1 MTPATSSSRTS
12 KSQSAKASRHAGDK
26 NNPRE
31 VFGWK
36 VYDWANSAF
45 STTIVGALYGPYLT
59 EVTQRVVGENGVVVS
74 FGPLGA
80 ITAKSFFPTC
90 VSIAV
95 FLQIFLLPILGSIAD
110 YSNLKKKMMA
120 LFCYIAVAATC
131 LMFFVDGRLYWL
143 GGLLFVIA
151 NLGFGA
157 ALVFYNSFLNEI
169 TTEDQRDKVSSRG
182 FAYGYLGGGL
192 LLALNFLLVKSAP
205 RLGLDPYLA
214 VRISL
219 LSAGVWWGGFALITF
234 ATLKTRAAEKTLPR
248 GKSYL
253 TVGFSELGRTF
264 RELARLRYTMKYLIA
279 YLFFNDGIQ
288 TVISM
293 ASVFMAQEL
302 FIARGLKTDQ
312 SFLLGI
318 FLMVQFVAIFG
329 ALLFERIANA
339 IGTKN
344 AILISL
350 VSWAGVVIYCYGFL
364 YSTGGAWA
372 LGAVIG
378 IVLGGS
384 QALSRSLF
392 SRMIPAGREASFFGI
407 YEVSERGTSWL
418 GPLVFGVVVAA
429 TDSYRQALLSLVIF
443 FVVGTI
449 ALYFTDTDKAIHQS
463 GNLLP
468 EEAATAK

>member
-1 MTPATSSSRTS
+1 MTSRKPAPPDESHTA
-12 KSQSAKASRHAGDK
+12 AKLK

-31 VFGWK
+31 IFGWK
-36 VYDWANSAF
+36 MYDWANSAF
-45 STTIVGALYGPYLT
+45 STVIVGALYGPYLT
-59 EVTQRVVGENGVVVS
+59 EITQRVVGENGVVVEL
-74 FGPLGA
+74 GPLGA
-80 ITAKSFFPTC
+80 ITAKSYFPTC
-90 VSIAV
+90 VSVAV
-95 FLQIFLLPILGSIAD
+95 LLQVFLLPILGSVAD

-120 LFCYIAVAATC
+120 VFCYIGVTATC
-131 LMFFVDGRLYWL
+131 LMFFVTGKVYWL
-143 GGLLFVIA
+143 GGLLFIVA

-157 ALVFYNSFLNEI
+157 AVVFYNSFLNDI

-192 LLALNFLLVKSAP
+192 LLGLSFLLVNSAE
-205 RLGLDPYLA
+205 RFGLDTLMA
-214 VRISL
+214 VRLSL
-219 LSAGVWWGGFALITF
+219 LAAGIWWGGFSLVCF
-234 ATLKTRAAEKTLPR
+234 ARLKSRAPEKSLPR

-264 RELARLRYTMKYLIA
+264 RELARLRHTLRYLIG

-293 ASVFMAQEL
+293 SSVLLAQEL
-302 FIARGLKTDQ
+302 FIARGLETDQ

-329 ALLFERIANA
+329 ALIFERLAYA
-339 IGTKN
+339 ITTKR
-344 AILISL
+344 AILVSL
-350 VSWAGVVIYCYGFL
+350 VLWCGVVIYVYGFL
-364 YSTGGAWA
+364 KTTTDAWA
-372 LGAVIG
+372 MAVVIA

-392 SRMIPAGREASFFGI
+392 SRMIPKGREASFFGL

-418 GPLVFGVVVAA
+418 GPLLFGAVVAA
-429 TDSYRQALLSLVIF
+429 TGSYRQALLSLIIL
-443 FVVGTI
+443 FVVGTVI
-449 ALYFTDTDKAIHQS
+449 LYLTNTDKAIHEA

-468 EEAATAK
+468 EEVLEAE

>member
-1 MTPATSSSRTS
+1 MTLAQAPA
-12 KSQSAKASRHAGDK
+12 SAVSPTVRFAK

-31 VFGWK
+31 IFGWK

-59 EVTQRVVGENGVVVS
+59 EITQRAVGENGVVLQL
-74 FGPLGA
+74 GPLGA

-90 VSIAV
+90 VSVAV
-95 FLQIFLLPILGSIAD
+95 FLQVFLLPILGSVAD

-120 LFCYIAVAATC
+120 IFCYIAVAATC
-131 LMFFVDGRLYWL
+131 LMFFVTGQLYWF
-143 GGLLFVIA
+143 GGLLFIVA

-157 ALVFYNSFLNEI
+157 AVVFYNGFLNEI

-192 LLALNFLLVKSAP
+192 LLALNFLLVSNAQSV
-205 RLGLDPYLA
+205 GLSPLMA

-234 ATLKTRAAEKTLPR
+234 ATLKSRAAAKSLPP
-248 GKSYL
+248 GKNYL
-253 TVGFSELGRTF
+253 TVGVSELGRTF
-264 RELARLRYTMKYLIA
+264 KELGRLRHTLKYLIG
-279 YLFFNDGIQ
+279 YLFYNDGIQ

-293 ASVFMAQEL
+293 ASVFIAQEL
-302 FIARGLKTDQ
+302 FVSRGLETDQ

-329 ALLFERIANA
+329 ALIFERLAYA
-339 IGTKN
+339 IRTKN

-350 VSWAGVVIYCYGFL
+350 ILWSGVVIFGYGFL
-364 YSTGGAWA
+364 RTTTDAWFMA
-372 LGAVIG
+372 AVIA

-392 SRMIPAGREASFFGI
+392 SQMIPPGREASFFGL

-418 GPLVFGVVVAA
+418 GPLLFGVVVAA
-429 TDSYRQALLSLVIF
+429 TNSYRQALLSLIAL

-449 ALYFTDTDKAIHQS
+449 ILYLTDTDRAVHEA

-468 EEAATAK
+468 EEAAQTK

>member
-1 MTPATSSSRTS
+1 MTTE
-12 KSQSAKASRHAGDK
+12 K

-36 VYDWANSAF
+36 IYDWANSAF

-59 EVTQRVVGENGVVVS
+59 DVTQRTVGENGVVLD
-74 FGPLGA
+74 LGGFA
-80 ITAKSFFPTC
+80 ITAKSFFPIC
-90 VSIAV
+90 IGVAV
-95 FLQIFLLPILGSIAD
+95 FLQVFLLPILGSIAD
-110 YSNLKKKMMA
+110 YSNLKKKLMA
-120 LFCYIAVAATC
+120 FFCYIGVVTTC
-131 LMFFVDGRLYWL
+131 LMFFVSGNLYWL
-143 GGLLFVIA
+143 GGLLFIIA
-151 NLGFGA
+151 NLAFGA
-157 ALVFYNSFLNEI
+157 ALVFYNGFLNEI

-192 LLALNFLLVKSAP
+192 LLLTNFFLVNNAA
-205 RLGLDPYLA
+205 RLGLSTGMA

-219 LSAGVWWGGFALITF
+219 LSAGVWWGCFALITF
-234 ATLKTRAAEKTLPR
+234 ATLKSRAPEKSLPP

-253 TVGFSELGRTF
+253 TIGFSELGRTF
-264 RELARLRYTMKYLIA
+264 RELARLRQTLRYLIG

-288 TVISM
+288 TVISL

-302 FIARGLKTDQ
+302 FKAKGLETDQ
-312 SFLLGI
+312 AFLLGI

-329 ALLFERIANA
+329 ALIFERLAYA
-339 IGTKN
+339 IKTKN
-344 AILISL
+344 AIMVSL
-350 VSWAGVVIYCYGFL
+350 VLWSAVVIYAYRFL
-364 YSTGGAWA
+364 HTTRQAWFMA
-372 LGAVIG
+372 AVIA

-392 SRMIPAGREASFFGI
+392 SRMIPKGREASFFGL

-418 GPLVFGVVVAA
+418 GPLLFGIVVAA
-429 TDSYRQALLSLVIF
+429 TNSYRQAILSLIVL

-449 ALYFTDTDKAIHQS
+449 ILYFTDTDRAIHDS

-468 EEAATAK
+468 EEAAKSG